1 MIKKLVA
8 IGNSYGLVIDKS
20 ILELLK
26 ISPDTEL
33 ELSTDGQRLIIEPI
47 AANPRRA
54 PRVTPR
60 VTPRPHEPPKPR
72 RGEPRHGFPK
82 KQPW

>member
-8 IGNSYGLVIDKS
+8 VGNSYGLVIDKS
-20 ILELLK
+20 ILEILK

-33 ELSTDGQRLIIEPI
+33 ELSTDGQRLIIEPLD
-47 AANPRRA
+47 AKPRRA
-54 PRVTPR
+54 PRLI
-60 VTPRPHEPPKPR
+60 PRPHHEPPKPR
-72 RGEPRHGFPK
+72 RRELRYGFPK